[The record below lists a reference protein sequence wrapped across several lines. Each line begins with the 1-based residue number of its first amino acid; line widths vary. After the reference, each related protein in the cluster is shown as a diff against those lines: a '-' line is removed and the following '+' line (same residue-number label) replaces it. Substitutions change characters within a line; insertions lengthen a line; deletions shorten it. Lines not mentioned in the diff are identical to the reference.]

1 MQGVE
6 GGGEGGDVKG
16 EEKRVERVQGQRPR
30 SLQRKKQIETEV
42 IKGTG
47 HTDGQKLRPE
57 RLGTAEESK
66 QVPGPRS
73 RLKGKYK

>member
-6 GGGEGGDVKG
+6 GGGC
-16 EEKRVERVQGQRPR
+16 KRRRKESGKKVQKQRPR

-42 IKGTG
+42 IEVTG

-57 RLGTAEESK
+57 RLGTAEENR